1 MKAFKNLIKT
11 AVFCSLAA
19 VSAAFL
25 LFFQTEQA
33 AAHQSPKQA
42 EPPTAVHNKQN
53 PHFQLLKEDH
63 EHNHQDHQEQPAE
76 KQTAWNLQ
84 KAENL
89 RQKMMIYRPSNQ
101 GRFKEY
107 WVGTAVKWKGTA
119 LPNQVISNIK
129 TKEVLKVSV
138 DGKSRQLQYSKTG
151 DLPGWNVVAVFSN
164 QNDAKASKKHTY
176 FFIIKDGKEA
186 QIIEPVS
193 LKRKH
198 IVFTS
203 KVSNKLLSVF
213 TDILAHK

>member
-1 MKAFKNLIKT
+1 MKAFKNLIRI
-11 AVFCSLAA
+11 AVFGSIAA

-42 EPPTAVHNKQN
+42 EPLTAVHNKQP

-63 EHNHQDHQEQPAE
+63 EHNHQDHQEQSAK

-151 DLPGWNVVAVFSN
+151 ELSGWNVVAVFSN

-193 LKRKH
+193 LKHKH
-198 IVFTS
+198 ITFTS
-203 KVSNKLLSVF
+203 KSSRKLLSVF